1 LRARRK
7 KFLFFILGFRTLGGL
22 DLSLIITRSSQKN
35 GFQVKKAI
43 EMSKNKKRKKKRGR
57 TEEAM
62 CCSLHIHGKGS
73 MISLVPQELQ
83 KGA

>member
-1 LRARRK
+1 LRARRN

-22 DLSLIITRSSQKN
+22 DLSLIITRSSQKD
-35 GFQVKKAI
+35 GFQVKKAMRCQKTKR
-43 EMSKNKKRKKKRGR
+43 ENKKRGK